1 MRNLL
6 LLSAITST
14 IACQEQ
20 TTSNTTSTDEATQ
33 QRVELQPNLSRMTD
47 SFQQYVDRQ
56 VNDFAFTQSKLAEL
70 QPTGPECL
78 FGGEV
83 QGQIDMS
90 QTVPAWHIDLSDD
103 HSMLLDSIELF
114 HHISEPT
121 AGWEINADADELS
134 FSLDHLTDVELDYAP
149 VTTEA
154 SSAEITL
161 QPERVTV
168 EIDLSRTDDQAQLNG
183 EWYICVEY
191 AQ

>member
-1 MRNLL
+1 MRNLV
-6 LLSAITST
+6 LLSVITST

-20 TTSNTTSTDEATQ
+20 GTSDTTNTEEVTQ
-33 QRVELQPNLSRMTD
+33 QRVELQPNTTRMTD

-56 VNDFAFTQSKLAEL
+56 VDDFAHTQNKLAEL

-78 FGGEV
+78 FGGEI

-90 QTVPAWHIDLSDD
+90 QPVPAWHIELLDD
-103 HSMLLDSIELF
+103 HSLRLDSVEL
-114 HHISEPT
+114 SEFSLP
-121 AGWEINADADELS
+121 AGEWEIYADADNLSLS
-134 FSLDHLTDVELDYAP
+134 FESLIDVELDYTP
-149 VTTEA
+149 VATDA
-154 SSAEITL
+154 SSREITL

-168 EIDLSRTDDQAQLNG
+168 EIDLGRADDNAQLSG